1 TNLVNALLHEL
12 VKMRPGV
19 RVVVLEDT
27 PEVVCPARDTLRMV
41 TVEKRVDLHDLVR
54 IGVRCHPDVFVVGE
68 VRGQDAYP
76 FLDSM
81 ATGHGGGMCTIHAGS
96 PQGALGRLNRLAKLG
111 ASGDSHQHELI
122 AEVIRL
128 VVQMAWVG
136 SAPRIL
142 EVVRIEGWVEGR
154 GYELRRLA

>member
-1 TNLVNALLHEL
+1 
-12 VKMRPGV
+12 
-19 RVVVLEDT
+19 VVVLEDT

-41 TVEKRVDLHDLVR
+41 TVDKRVDLHELVR

-68 VRGQDAYP
+68 VRGRDAYP

-96 PQGALGRLNRLAKLG
+96 PLGALLRLNRLARMG
-111 ASGDSHQHELI
+111 TSGEMEQHALI

-136 SAPRIL
+136 SAPRIV
-142 EVVRIEGWVEGR
+142 EIVRVLGWGEGR
-154 GYELRRLA
+154 GFELARLA